1 MRTRSKRHAGKGNTN
16 EGEENKVEYKSGDH
30 CLIEQQ
36 RYADTN
42 EMCLHKVIGTL
53 KSNFY
58 VDVPVET
65 PRTETIHNGVVDV
78 VSCVCCEIDER
89 HAFKYRLSD
98 VEASV

>member
-1 MRTRSKRHAGKGNTN
+1 M
-16 EGEENKVEYKSGDH
+16 EYRSGDH

-36 RYADTN
+36 RYAGPN
-42 EMCLHKVIGTL
+42 EMYLHKVIGTV

-65 PRTETIHNGVVDV
+65 PRTETIHNHVVDV

-89 HAFKYRLSD
+89 HAFRYCLSD
-98 VEASV
+98 VQTQPDPDDALIRPTQE